1 MSQKSD
7 IFFEL
12 IRAVYGASR
21 YEAQWPDD
29 THEQAA
35 KLLWEERIER
45 HSEAELKAALE
56 NAQRM
61 SSNGEKD
68 WQWPNIG
75 LILSGARRY
84 NAPAHRT
91 LLTGTESEEEKQRK
105 RDLAL
110 KNVSQIKMLL
120 TDEPPF

>member
-12 IRAVYGASR
+12 IRAIYGASR
-21 YEAQWPDD
+21 YEAQWPDE

-35 KLLWEERIER
+35 KMLWMERIER
-45 HSEAELKAALE
+45 HSESELKSALD

-61 SSNGEKD
+61 SSNGEKE

-84 NAPAHRT
+84 NTAAHRT
-91 LLTGTESEEEKQRK
+91 LLTGTESPEERQRK

-110 KNVSQIKMLL
+110 ENVSRIKDLL
-120 TDEPPF
+120 KQEASP